1 MFVTK
6 LFLVGKVT
14 VLSSWIALILGYLAA
29 YVAVRK
35 RFGKQ
40 CADVL
45 LDGIFYFVLV
55 WKLSVLITD
64 FTIVIK
70 WPLSIIYF
78 HGGRTGVYLGLLTAC
93 VVVYRSIKKKRLQ
106 RDAQLG
112 LFFGVVLI
120 QALYQILMALMN
132 DNPLVVEWI
141 TVILFA
147 AFALFVWVV
156 IKKPGSSL
164 IQLALL
170 FMAMHAFVAAFQPAG
185 FMDTAVGATGL
196 ISLFFILLQVK
207 GRHADIEAEDPL

>member
-14 VLSSWIALILGYLAA
+14 VLSSWIALIFAFIAA

-45 LDGIFYFVLV
+45 LDGVFYFVLV

-64 FTIVIK
+64 FNIVIK

-78 HGGRTGVYLGLLTAC
+78 HGGRTGVYLGLLAAC
-93 VVVYRSIKKKRLQ
+93 VVVYRSVKKKRL
-106 RDAQLG
+106 RKEAQLG

-120 QALYQILMALMN
+120 QAVYQVLMALMN
-132 DNPLVVEWI
+132 DNPLAAEWI

-147 AFALFVWVV
+147 VFALFVWVV
-156 IKKPGSSL
+156 IKRPDSSL

-170 FMAMHAFVAAFQPAG
+170 FMAMHVFVASFQPAG
-185 FMDTAVGATGL
+185 VMDTAVGATGL